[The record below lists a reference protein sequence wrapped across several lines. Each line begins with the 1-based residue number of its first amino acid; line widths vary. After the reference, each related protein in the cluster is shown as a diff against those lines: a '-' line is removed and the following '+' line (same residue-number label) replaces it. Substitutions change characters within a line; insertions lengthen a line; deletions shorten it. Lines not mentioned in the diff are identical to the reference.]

1 MSHLN
6 VSRWSEANLVEN
18 KMKTLNILMEP
29 CSSCGLSR
37 AHFTCRVYGSVLSYY
52 MNCLAGLA
60 GRGAMKLKFVPG
72 MGVRVRVRVCVMPR
86 MHNTN
91 TQAAGGFNQFPGV
104 RDKSCLVHVSPP
116 AGPV

>member
-1 MSHLN
+1 
-6 VSRWSEANLVEN
+6 
-18 KMKTLNILMEP
+18 
-29 CSSCGLSR
+29 
-37 AHFTCRVYGSVLSYY
+37 

-72 MGVRVRVRVCVMPR
+72 MGVRVRVCVMPR
-86 MHNTN
+86 RTHAEVHNTN